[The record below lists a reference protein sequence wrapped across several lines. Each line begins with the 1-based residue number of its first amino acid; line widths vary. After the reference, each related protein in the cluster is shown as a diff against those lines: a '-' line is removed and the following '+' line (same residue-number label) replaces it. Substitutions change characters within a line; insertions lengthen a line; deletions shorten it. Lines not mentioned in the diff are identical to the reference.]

1 MKEQRKNVN
10 KIPYMGQTVL
20 YFPEFEP
27 PTRRVY
33 RDKSGKRISKETL
46 VRLLNEELNE
56 LHKREHA
63 ILNELLILQR

>member
-1 MKEQRKNVN
+1 
-10 KIPYMGQTVL
+10 MGQTAL
-20 YFPEFEP
+20 YPPEFEP
-27 PTRRVY
+27 PTRRAY
-33 RDKSGKRISKETL
+33 RDKSGKRISNETL